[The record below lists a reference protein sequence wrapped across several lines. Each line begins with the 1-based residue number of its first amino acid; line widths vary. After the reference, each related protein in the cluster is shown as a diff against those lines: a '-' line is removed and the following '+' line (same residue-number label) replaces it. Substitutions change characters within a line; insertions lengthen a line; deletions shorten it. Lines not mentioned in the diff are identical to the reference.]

1 MAKDNK
7 KNKKLKIKD
16 VGSNLSL
23 KELEKLQ
30 KASGKNPL
38 AIMSKALDKGVSLGR
53 KVVNSYNQPGGLR
66 SSGFNYRYEGIP
78 DNLAPIKGLELG
90 KGQVYNGSSSYTTPG
105 QTGKMWNSPKPS
117 TTTFNPIVTLK
128 NAADGG
134 GKKDSGKNNDS
145 GGKTKDPYGPLDP
158 NMRITGFDPS
168 GPGPLANPNTQ
179 TWSGN
184 TPTTTTTEEPETP
197 ATPETPQEN
206 LGPGMLTGGG
216 LGATGANKLN
226 RAKSRLYRLGLFGR
240 GTGLFGRGLQYGNAL
255 NIGR

>member
-1 MAKDNK
+1 MANDDK

-30 KASGKNPL
+30 QASGKNPL

-53 KVVNSYNQPGGLR
+53 KVVNSYNQPGGLQ
-66 SSGFNYRYEGIP
+66 SSGFNFRYEGTP

-134 GKKDSGKNNDS
+134 ENKGS

-158 NMRITGFDPS
+158 NMRVTGAFDPE
-168 GPGPLANPNTQ
+168 GPGPLANPNTK
-179 TWSGN
+179 TWSGY
-184 TPTTTTTEEPETP
+184 TPPTTEDPETP
-197 ATPETPQEN
+197 ATPETAPEN

-226 RAKSRLYRLGLFGR
+226 RAKSRLYKLGLFGR